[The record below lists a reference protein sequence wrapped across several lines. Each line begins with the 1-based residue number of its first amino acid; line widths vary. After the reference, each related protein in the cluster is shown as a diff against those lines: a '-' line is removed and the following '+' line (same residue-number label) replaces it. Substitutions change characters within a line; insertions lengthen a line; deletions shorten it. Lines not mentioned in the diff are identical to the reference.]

1 MGFAENTVKFR
12 GKEVQAQE
20 RNKRDILVGVSNQC
34 SVFVFRLQVNVL
46 LQKMV

>member
-12 GKEVQAQE
+12 GKEVQAQFLQE
-20 RNKRDILVGVSNQC
+20 RYFGGCLKSI